1 MNFKSIP
8 IAVVGFA
15 LTFNSANGENLK
27 PQKVEFETDD
37 GITIA
42 ADYFQSMGRAIAPPV
57 ILLHMYK
64 SDRTAWSP
72 LVEPLHN
79 AGFAVLAIDLRGHG
93 QSIKPEYKEL
103 RQKVEKRDERLFNN
117 MHKDVAAAVKWIR
130 TQPNVDKTKVAL
142 VGASVGC
149 SVAIDYA
156 GRDKTVCAV
165 VCLTPGEKYLGIDS
179 TRDIHEINKTPIM
192 LLATE
197 DEREATDTLAK
208 LADNATAE
216 IVGKGKTHGTMMFG
230 VIKDIEEKIVKFLHK
245 NSFKQ

>member
-1 MNFKSIP
+1 MNNQFVFTAFVAFTLVFS
-8 IAVVGFA
+8 
-15 LTFNSANGENLK
+15 SANAEMIK
-27 PQKVEFETDD
+27 PQKAEFETTD
-37 GITIA
+37 GVKIA
-42 ADYFQSMGRAIAPPV
+42 ADYYQPMGRAIAPPV

-64 SDRTAWSP
+64 SDRTAWKP

-93 QSIKPEYKEL
+93 ESIKPENKQL
-103 RQKVEKRDERLFNN
+103 RQKVEKRDTRVFNN

-130 TQPNVDKTKVAL
+130 MQPNVDQTKLAL

-165 VCLTPGEKYLGIDS
+165 VCLTPGEKYLGVDS
-179 TRDIHEINKTPIM
+179 TRDIKKIGKIPIM
-192 LLATE
+192 LLASK
-197 DEREATDTLAK
+197 DERKATDTLAK

-216 IVGKGKTHGTMMFG
+216 IVGEGKIHGTMMFG
-230 VIKDIEEKIVKFLHK
+230 VIKDIEDRIVKFLHK
-245 NSFKQ
+245 NSFER